1 MSSQKVLIT
10 GLNGFVAP
18 HIAVEFLNNGW
29 NVRGT
34 VRSKSKKESTLNL
47 PYLKKWADQG
57 KLEAVIVEDFL
68 NSDWTEA
75 LNGVDA
81 VVLAASPF
89 DMTLTTYEEFARP
102 AIEGTQRIL
111 EAAAKVSS
119 IKAVGYVSSTTAL
132 IDFFQPL
139 SSYGGKLVTKEDWLP
154 WTEEDA
160 IQEDFAS
167 PQWYCI
173 SKKYAE
179 LKARDTKEKTAVTW
193 ALSTYVPP
201 GIYGPIQQVNDARQL
216 TSQFGSDLSTT
227 TLYSLLCGGEDAPLP
242 PDYNAQYV
250 DVRDLAAAI
259 YAGITKKATG
269 RYITAGDQIVHQRL
283 VNVARKVRPDL
294 TKFFPKGDPQA
305 SEAVVDGAY
314 KYDTSPSQTE
324 LGIKYRTLE
333 DTVRDSIARFE
344 EMGVYKSA

>member
-34 VRSKSKKESTLNL
+34 VRSNSKRNSTLNL

-68 NSDWTEA
+68 TSDWTEA

-102 AIEGTQRIL
+102 AVKGTQRIL
-111 EAAAKVSS
+111 EAAAKISS
-119 IKAVGYVSSTTAL
+119 IKAVAYVSSTTAL
-132 IDFFQPL
+132 MDYFQPL

-160 IQEDFAS
+160 TKEGFAS

-179 LKARDTKEKTAVTW
+179 LKARETKEKTAASW

-201 GIYGPIQQVNDARQL
+201 GIYGPVQQVNDAKQL

-227 TLYSLLCGGEDAPLP
+227 TLYTVLCGGEDAPLP

-259 YAGITKKATG
+259 YAGITKEATG
-269 RYITAGDQIVHQRL
+269 RYITAGDQIVFQRL
-283 VNVARKVRPDL
+283 VNIARKLRPDL
-294 TKFFPKGDPQA
+294 AKFFPKGDPEA
-305 SEAVVDGAY
+305 SEVVVDGAY
-314 KYDTSPSQTE
+314 KYDTSPSQIE

-333 DTVRDSIARFE
+333 DTVRDTIARFE
-344 EMGVYKSA
+344 EMGAYKSA